1 MYISNTNYT
10 LTGFTQNRANTV
22 IGGSR
27 PWVAFGKQKQWG
39 RLTTNNTGNITF
51 PLSFSSFCAIALG
64 TQSDYESTAAQ
75 SWNTYWAPK
84 LNGFMCEPYDAT
96 YNAGKSYIAVGK

>member
-39 RLTTNNTGNITF
+39 KNIGSAGNNSISF
-51 PLSFSSFCAIALG
+51 PLSFTSFATVVATG
-64 TQSDYESTAAQ
+64 SDNNY
-75 SWNTYWAPK
+75 
-84 LNGFMCEPYDAT
+84 
-96 YNAGKSYIAVGK
+96 YNYYIASIDTSKFVFWKENSKGRQITWLAAGY